1 MIETIWGKIV
11 VTRCCLDVLGFWV
24 WVWNSWSLRTTVLKY
39 SLKTIIWVYSCKY
52 MTVWQQIWQF
62 FRSAQSA
69 WTVACICI
77 SITEGMAGG
86 GDHHCSWRR
95 KCHHPAPCFLVPWW
109 VHCHIDVVCDKV
121 AKGGMDHNCHWCQ
134 CPLKHLLDNYK
145 GFPRPI
151 LDYTRPIW
159 CYMGKYVFLCHC
171 KGQWEAETVW
181 DMWAVVRQDASLAQ
195 SASGSFWPV
204 LWCLTQSAAT
214 RQ

>member
-11 VTRCCLDVLGFWV
+11 VTRCCFDVLEFDR
-24 WVWNSWSLRTTVLKY
+24 SLRTTVLKY
-39 SLKTIIWVYSCKY
+39 SLKTIIWVCSCKY
-52 MTVWQQIWQF
+52 MRLWQF

-69 WTVACICI
+69 WTIACICI

-86 GDHHCSWRR
+86 SDSHCSWRR
-95 KCHHPAPCFLVPWW
+95 KCHHPAPCFLALRW
-109 VHCHIDVVCDKV
+109 VRCQTDVVCDQV
-121 AKGGMDHNCHWCQ
+121 AMRRKDHNCHWCQ
-134 CPLKHLLDNYK
+134 CSQKHLFDNYK

-151 LDYTRPIW
+151 LDYTRLVW
-159 CYMGKYVFLCHC
+159 YCMGKYVFLCHC

-181 DMWAVVRQDASLAQ
+181 DMWAVVKHGASLAQ